1 MHFYEYSIIHTIWYN
16 SSGSYVIQLTID
28 NDINV
33 PCGMNSVYVY
43 DGLPNFISMS
53 RTRPAHSLGVFCT
66 RDSQY
71 PLTIEGVTGKYIYF
85 NIPFKSKSCI

>member
-1 MHFYEYSIIHTIWYN
+1 
-16 SSGSYVIQLTID
+16 VIQLTID

-43 DGLPNFISMS
+43 DGLPNFVSMS
-53 RTRPAHSLGVFCT
+53 RTHPAHSLGVFCT

-71 PLTIEGVTGKYIYF
+71 PLTIEAVTGKFTYYHRPYTNRLALPIE
-85 NIPFKSKSCI
+85 

>member
-1 MHFYEYSIIHTIWYN
+1 MYFAGYVF
-16 SSGSYVIQLTID
+16 SGSYVIQLTID

-43 DGLPNFISMS
+43 DGLPNFVSMS
-53 RTRPAHSLGVFCT
+53 RTHPAHSLGVFCT

-71 PLTIEGVTGKYIYF
+71 PLTIEGVTGKLTYYIRFSYLT
-85 NIPFKSKSCI
+85 C

>member
-1 MHFYEYSIIHTIWYN
+1 M
-16 SSGSYVIQLTID
+16 IQLTID

-43 DGLPNFISMS
+43 DGLPNFVSMS
-53 RTRPAHSLGVFCT
+53 RTHPAHSLGVFCT

-71 PLTIEGVTGKYIYF
+71 PLTIEGVTGKLTYYLRCF
-85 NIPFKSKSCI
+85 YLTS